1 MRNKIKVLTIAI
13 LCWQGLF
20 SQDNNVTYPSA
31 AKTPSFELAI
41 GQAGAMLFV
50 PETYAKIEGSPY
62 LSTEWAYARI
72 KLADSRKFDS
82 VMVKLDLY
90 ENKVHFKDEMGRA
103 RMVAIDVWEVEIKD
117 VSSKW
122 NNARF
127 VSGYGEN
134 KHEFYQVIADGA
146 KAALLK
152 KMNVIVKMTKDFNK
166 PEKNSFELQ
175 NALYIYSKDALY
187 VEKKN
192 CLSTVPAFKDDNK
205 ITAFISS
212 NDIKCNKESDMA
224 KLVNYYNSY

>member
-1 MRNKIKVLTIAI
+1 MMNKIKVLTMVIF
-13 LCWQGLF
+13 CWQASF
-20 SQDNNVTYPSA
+20 SQDNSITNPSVP
-31 AKTPSFELAI
+31 KTNNIEFSLT
-41 GQAGAMLFV
+41 QAGTLLFV

-62 LSTEWAYARI
+62 LSNEWAYARI

-90 ENKVHFKDEMGRA
+90 ENKVHFKDEQGRE
-103 RMVAIDVWEVEIKD
+103 RMIAIDVTEVEIKD
-117 VSSKW
+117 LSSKW

-175 NALYIYSKDALY
+175 NVLYIYSKDALY

-212 NDIKCNKESDMA
+212 NDIKCNKENDMA

>member
-1 MRNKIKVLTIAI
+1 MRNKIKILAITIF
-13 LCWQGLF
+13 CCQSLF
-20 SQDNNVTYPSA
+20 SQDSQVTNPSVP
-31 AKTPSFELAI
+31 KSPSFEFALAQ
-41 GQAGAMLFV
+41 GGAMLFV

-90 ENKVHFKDEMGRA
+90 ESKVHFKDEMGRA
-103 RMVAIDVWEVEIKD
+103 RMVAIDVKEIEIKD
-117 VSSKW
+117 MSSKW
-122 NNARF
+122 NNALF
-127 VSGYGEN
+127 VTGYGEN
-134 KHEFYQVIADGA
+134 KREFYQVIANGT
-146 KAALLK
+146 KASLFK

-175 NALYIYSKDALY
+175 NVLYIYSKDAFY

-192 CLSTVPAFKDDNK
+192 CLSTVPGFKDDNK
-205 ITAFISS
+205 IMTYISS
-212 NDIKCNKESDMA
+212 NDIKCNKENDLV

>member
-1 MRNKIKVLTIAI
+1 MRIKIKVLAIAI
-13 LCWQGLF
+13 FCWQSIF
-20 SQDNNVTYPSA
+20 SQDSQVANPSVP
-31 AKTPSFELAI
+31 KSSSFEFAL
-41 GQAGAMLFV
+41 GQGGAMLFI

-82 VMVKLDLY
+82 VLLKLDLY
-90 ENKVHFKDEMGRA
+90 ENKVHFKDEMGRV
-103 RMVAIDVWEVEIKD
+103 RMVAIDVNEIEIKD
-117 VSSKW
+117 MLSKW
-122 NNARF
+122 NNAVF
-127 VSGYGEN
+127 VTGYGKN
-134 KHEFYQVIADGA
+134 KREFYQVIANGT
-146 KAALLK
+146 KASLLK

-175 NALYIYSKDALY
+175 NVLYIYSKDAFY

-192 CLSTVPAFKDDNK
+192 CLSAVPAFKDDNK

-212 NDIKCNKESDMA
+212 NDIKCNKENDLS

>member
-1 MRNKIKVLTIAI
+1 
-13 LCWQGLF
+13 
-20 SQDNNVTYPSA
+20 
-31 AKTPSFELAI
+31 
-41 GQAGAMLFV
+41 ML
-50 PETYAKIEGSPY
+50 
-62 LSTEWAYARI
+62 
-72 KLADSRKFDS
+72 
-82 VMVKLDLY
+82 
-90 ENKVHFKDEMGRA
+90 
-103 RMVAIDVWEVEIKD
+103 
-117 VSSKW
+117 
-122 NNARF
+122 RF

-134 KHEFYQVIADGA
+134 NREFYQVIADGA

>member
-1 MRNKIKVLTIAI
+1 MMNKIKVLTMVIF
-13 LCWQGLF
+13 CWQASF
-20 SQDNNVTYPSA
+20 SQDNSITNPSVP
-31 AKTPSFELAI
+31 KTNNIEFSLT
-41 GQAGAMLFV
+41 QAGALLFV

-62 LSTEWAYARI
+62 LSNEWAYARI

-90 ENKVHFKDEMGRA
+90 ENKIHFKDEQGRE
-103 RMVAIDVWEVEIKD
+103 RMIAIDVTEIEIKD
-117 VSSKW
+117 LTSKW

-134 KHEFYQVIADGA
+134 KREFYQVIADGA

>member
-1 MRNKIKVLTIAI
+1 MVIF
-13 LCWQGLF
+13 CWQASF
-20 SQDNNVTYPSA
+20 SQDNSITNPSVP
-31 AKTPSFELAI
+31 KTNNIEFSLT
-41 GQAGAMLFV
+41 QAGTLLFV

-62 LSTEWAYARI
+62 LSNEWAYARI

-90 ENKVHFKDEMGRA
+90 ENKVHFKDEQGRE
-103 RMVAIDVWEVEIKD
+103 RMIAIDVTEVEIKD
-117 VSSKW
+117 LSSKW

-175 NALYIYSKDALY
+175 NVLYIYSKDALY

-212 NDIKCNKESDMA
+212 NDIKCNKENDMA

>member
-1 MRNKIKVLTIAI
+1 MKNKIKVLAI
-13 LCWQGLF
+13 LMFCWQSLF
-20 SQDNNVTYPSA
+20 PQDIQVSNPSIP
-31 AKTPSFELAI
+31 KTNSIEFSLT
-41 GQAGAMLFV
+41 QAGALLFV

-62 LSTEWAYARI
+62 LSNEWANAKI

-90 ENKVHFKDEMGRA
+90 ENKVHFKDEQGRE
-103 RMVAIDVWEVEIKD
+103 RMIALDVTEIVIKD
-117 VSSKW
+117 LSSKW

-134 KHEFYQVIADGA
+134 KRELYQVIADGA

-152 KMNVIVKMTKDFNK
+152 KMNVIVKVTKDFNK
-166 PEKNSFELQ
+166 PEKNNFELQ
-175 NALYIYSKDALY
+175 NVLYIYSKDILY

-192 CLSTVPAFKDDNK
+192 CLSMMPAFKDDNK

-212 NDIKCNKESDMA
+212 NDIKCNKENDLA

>member
-1 MRNKIKVLTIAI
+1 MRNKIKVLVIAMF
-13 LCWQGLF
+13 CWQSLF
-20 SQDNNVTYPSA
+20 SQDGNVSYPSTG
-31 AKTPSFELAI
+31 KSPSFEFAL
-41 GQAGAMLFV
+41 GQGGAMLFV

-90 ENKVHFKDEMGRA
+90 ENKVHFKDEMGRE
-103 RMVAIDVWEVEIKD
+103 RMVAIDVREIEIKD

-122 NNARF
+122 NNALF

-134 KHEFYQVIADGA
+134 KREFYQVIADGA
-146 KAALLK
+146 NAGLLK
-152 KMNVIVKMTKDFNK
+152 KMNVIIKQTKDFNK

-175 NALYIYSKDALY
+175 NVLYIYSKDVLY

-192 CLSTVPAFKDDNK
+192 CLSAIPAFKDDNK
-205 ITAFISS
+205 IMTFISS
-212 NDIKCNKESDMA
+212 NDIKCNKENDLA

>member
-1 MRNKIKVLTIAI
+1 
-13 LCWQGLF
+13 
-20 SQDNNVTYPSA
+20 
-31 AKTPSFELAI
+31 
-41 GQAGAMLFV
+41 
-50 PETYAKIEGSPY
+50 
-62 LSTEWAYARI
+62 
-72 KLADSRKFDS
+72 
-82 VMVKLDLY
+82 MVKLDLY

-134 KHEFYQVIADGA
+134 KREFYQVIADGA

-175 NALYIYSKDALY
+175 KALYIYSKDALY